1 MRDVS
6 CVTCRAC
13 DVARATDQSGHDLGD
28 EHSVAK
34 GILMVRFLRS
44 VPLRLVQAVA
54 KAFLMVRFFRFASM
68 SILWLRE
75 IRQKILSV
83 LLGASMYPAGIV
95 HLSSVSK
102 LRISTLVAKN
112 VTRLS

>member
-34 GILMVRFLRS
+34 ANPGSKSS
-44 VPLRLVQAVA
+44 VS
-54 KAFLMVRFFRFASM
+54 F
-68 SILWLRE
+68 W
-75 IRQKILSV
+75 
-83 LLGASMYPAGIV
+83 GASMYPAGIV
-95 HLSSVSK
+95 YLSSGPK
-102 LRISTLVAKN
+102 LRISTIVANN

>member
-34 GILMVRFLRS
+34 ANPVS
-44 VPLRLVQAVA
+44 
-54 KAFLMVRFFRFASM
+54 KSSM
-68 SILWLRE
+68 LNF
-75 IRQKILSV
+75 
-83 LLGASMYPAGIV
+83 GASMYPWGIV
-95 HLSSVSK
+95 DLSNENK

-112 VTRLS
+112 ATRLS

>member
-34 GILMVRFLRS
+34 AN
-44 VPLRLVQAVA
+44 PA
-54 KAFLMVRFFRFASM
+54 KKSSASF
-68 SILWLRE
+68 W
-75 IRQKILSV
+75 
-83 LLGASMYPAGIV
+83 GASMYPAGIV
-95 HLSSVSK
+95 YLSSENK